1 MATALNL
8 DPAIV
13 RSLDDLVRS
22 GRFASREAAVSE
34 GLRLVEI
41 ADWGEPVDLDDLS
54 PSERAGVERG
64 LADVAAGRVHTSAQV
79 RAELERR
86 RALRA

>member
-1 MATALNL
+1 MATVLNL
-8 DPAIV
+8 DPETE
-13 RSLDDLVRS
+13 RWLDGLVRS
-22 GRFASREAAVSE
+22 GRFASREAVVSE

-64 LADVAAGRVHTSAQV
+64 LADVAAGRVHSSREVFEA
-79 RAELERR
+79 LERR
-86 RALRA
+86 HAAGL

>member
-1 MATALNL
+1 MTTALDL
-8 DPAIV
+8 DPATV
-13 RSLDDLVRS
+13 HWLDSLVRS

-41 ADWGEPVDLDDLS
+41 ADWGEPVELDDLS

-64 LADVAAGRVHTSAQV
+64 LADVAAGRVHSSRDV
-79 RAELERR
+79 FDELERR
-86 RALRA
+86 HAAGL